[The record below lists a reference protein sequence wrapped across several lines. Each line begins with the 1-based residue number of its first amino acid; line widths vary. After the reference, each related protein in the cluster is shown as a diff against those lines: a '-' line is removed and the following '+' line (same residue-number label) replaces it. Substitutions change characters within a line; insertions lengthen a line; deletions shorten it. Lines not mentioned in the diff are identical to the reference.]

1 MAEVELPDLEELSA
15 ASDRF
20 SKRVALMTAVYAVTL
35 AVASLG
41 GGNAMKE
48 MLLAQQE
55 ASNQWAFYQAKAI
68 REHQYRVQKLV
79 LEADLEER
87 RDTMKPQSRRKLEAA
102 LQRFTEEEKRYAED
116 KKDIEKAARK
126 HEAERDLN
134 QAKDPYFDYAEVL
147 LQIAIVMGAGLHP
160 LEVPAAVLHEPGP
173 RPRRRRPGLQRLH
186 PALSPP
192 PPARGP
198 LSAGGASLRPLGP
211 EGHRFSLPDCR
222 PAERPPL

>member
-1 MAEVELPDLEELSA
+1 MAEMELPDLEELSA

-20 SKRVALMTAVYAVTL
+20 SKRVALMTAVYAVIL

-41 GGNAMKE
+41 GSNAMKE

-102 LQRFTEEEKRYAED
+102 LQRFTEEEKRYAEE

-126 HEAERDLN
+126 HEAERDRN

-147 LQIAIVMGAGLHP
+147 LQIAIVMGA
-160 LEVPAAVLHEPGP
+160 VSI
-173 RPRRRRPGLQRLH
+173 
-186 PALSPP
+186 LSK
-192 PPARGP
+192 
-198 LSAGGASLRPLGP
+198 S
-211 EGHRFSLPDCR
+211 
-222 PAERPPL
+222 RPPFYTSLVLALVGAALAFNGYTLFFRLPLLHAGH

>member
-1 MAEVELPDLEELSA
+1 MAEMELPDVEELSA

-20 SKRVALMTAVYAVTL
+20 SKRVALMTAVYAVIL

-41 GGNAMKE
+41 GSNAMKE

-79 LEADLEER
+79 LEVDLEER
-87 RDTMKPQSRRKLEAA
+87 GDTMKPQSRRKLEGA
-102 LQRFTEEEKRYAED
+102 LQRFAAEEKRYAEE

-147 LQIAIVMGAGLHP
+147 LQIAIVMGAVSILSKSRPPFYTSLVLALVG
-160 LEVPAAVLHEPGP
+160 AALPSTATPCSSASPSCTRATEH
-173 RPRRRRPGLQRLH
+173 RR
-186 PALSPP
+186 S
-192 PPARGP
+192 
-198 LSAGGASLRPLGP
+198 SSLRPG
-211 EGHRFSLPDCR
+211 
-222 PAERPPL
+222 

>member
-20 SKRVALMTAVYAVTL
+20 SKRVALMTAVYAVML

-41 GGNAMKE
+41 GSNAMKE

-87 RDTMKPQSRRKLEAA
+87 RDTMKPQSRRKLEA
-102 LQRFTEEEKRYAED
+102 
-116 KKDIEKAARK
+116 
-126 HEAERDLN
+126 ERDRN

-147 LQIAIVMGAGLHP
+147 LQIAIVMGA
-160 LEVPAAVLHEPGP
+160 VSI
-173 RPRRRRPGLQRLH
+173 
-186 PALSPP
+186 LSK
-192 PPARGP
+192 
-198 LSAGGASLRPLGP
+198 S
-211 EGHRFSLPDCR
+211 
-222 PAERPPL
+222 RPPFYTSLVLALVGAALAFNGYTLFFRLPLLHAGH